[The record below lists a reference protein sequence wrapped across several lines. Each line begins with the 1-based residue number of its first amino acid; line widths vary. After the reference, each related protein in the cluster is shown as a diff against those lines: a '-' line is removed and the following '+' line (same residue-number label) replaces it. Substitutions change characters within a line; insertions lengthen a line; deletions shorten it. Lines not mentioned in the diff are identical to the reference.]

1 MNTGMSFFAIAS
13 LLLAMAMA
21 GESLKQ
27 QARGTSSA
35 PTHNRNSVDRIAI
48 NHNET
53 MVSDVALIQQA
64 SLWLT
69 NLRSFVVT
77 KFATY
82 TRGGKGGCEEFGC
95 GGNHNETMVSDV
107 AFVEPA
113 SLWFRWFVV
122 AQFGTYARGG
132 KGGCDEFGCGMN
144 HNETMVSDVPFVEPA
159 SLWFRWFVVT
169 QFGTYARGGK
179 GGCDEWGCGTNH
191 NETLI
196 ADVTR

>member
-1 MNTGMSFFAIAS
+1 MNTGMSFLAIAS

-53 MVSDVALIQQA
+53 MVSDVALVKQA

-69 NLRSFVVT
+69 NLRSLVVT

-82 TRGGKGGCEEFGC
+82 T
-95 GGNHNETMVSDV
+95 
-107 AFVEPA
+107 
-113 SLWFRWFVV
+113 
-122 AQFGTYARGG
+122 RGG